1 MSRPSKKKQGRYL
14 CAPLSVL
21 IDDRLSKSERL
32 VLMGLY
38 SFHDYKAD
46 RPVFPSRT
54 ALAKRSDLN
63 DADRVGK
70 LTTGLAEK
78 GWVSKKR
85 KGFTNLVDYRLHVP
99 PYVMWQMF
107 GIELCKLAKAT
118 LSEPAEI
125 TVQAETTVQAK
136 TTLSEQVKTTLPEQA
151 ETTCYKEHTI
161 LTNHINKPHMGG
173 SDLFDRFWNEY
184 PKQVG
189 RKKAHQTWQSMN
201 PSEQDLNAMLI
212 NISDRLNQGA
222 WSLET
227 KKFIPHAS
235 NYLEGEQW
243 TDEII
248 TRNNNGQDTNGN
260 KLSAAD
266 RVKQALEQQSRQQPI
281 QRVQPE
287 RSWPVLVNDG

>member
-32 VLMGLY
+32 VLLGLY

-46 RPVFPSRT
+46 RPVFPSRK

-63 DADRVGK
+63 NTTRVTE
-70 LTTGLAEK
+70 LTNSLAQK
-78 GWVSKKR
+78 GWVTKKR
-85 KGFTNLVDYRLHVP
+85 KGFTNLIDYRLHVP
-99 PYVMWQMF
+99 AYVMWQTF
-107 GIELCKLAKAT
+107 GSELSKLIENTVPIKNPVIIETMT
-118 LSEPAEI
+118 LKVI
-125 TVQAETTVQAK
+125 ETMTPKVI
-136 TTLSEQVKTTLPEQA
+136 
-151 ETTCYKEHTI
+151 ETMTSKEHTI
-161 LTNHINKPHMGG
+161 LTNQFNKPHMGE

-189 RKKAHQTWQSMN
+189 RKKAHQTWLSMN

-212 NISDRLNQGA
+212 NISDRLNASA

-227 KKFIPHAS
+227 KQFIPHAS

-248 TRNNNGQDTNGN
+248 TRNHNGQDASGN

-266 RVKQALEQQSRQQPI
+266 RVKQALEQQSRQQPSR
-281 QRVQPE
+281 RVHPE
-287 RSWPVLVNDG
+287 NSWRVLVKDG

>member
-38 SFHDYKAD
+38 SFHDYKTD

-63 DADRVGK
+63 NATRVTE
-70 LTTGLAEK
+70 LTNNLAQK
-78 GWVSKKR
+78 GWLTKKR
-85 KGFTNLVDYRLHVP
+85 KGFTNLIDYRLHVP
-99 PYVMWQMF
+99 AYVIWQMF
-107 GIELCKLAKAT
+107 GIELSKLIENTVPIKNPVIIET
-118 LSEPAEI
+118 I
-125 TVQAETTVQAK
+125 TPKVIETMTPKVI
-136 TTLSEQVKTTLPEQA
+136 
-151 ETTCYKEHTI
+151 ETMTSKEHTI

-173 SDLFDRFWNEY
+173 SDLFDCFWNEY

-189 RKKAHQTWQSMN
+189 RKKAKQTWQSMN

-227 KKFIPHAS
+227 KQFIPHAS

-248 TRNNNGQDTNGN
+248 KRNHNGQDTNGN
-260 KLSAAD
+260 KLSAVD
-266 RVKQALEQQSRQQPI
+266 RVRQALDPQLRQQPTR
-281 QRVQPE
+281 RVQPE
-287 RSWPVLVNDG
+287 SSWPLLVKDG

>member
-63 DADRVGK
+63 NTTRVTE
-70 LTTGLAEK
+70 LTNNLAQK
-78 GWVSKKR
+78 GWLTKKR
-85 KGFTNLVDYRLHVP
+85 KGFTNLIDYRLHVP
-99 PYVMWQMF
+99 AYAMWQMF
-107 GIELCKLAKAT
+107 GIELSKLIENT
-118 LSEPAEI
+118 VPIENPVIIETI
-125 TVQAETTVQAK
+125 TPKVIETMTPKVI
-136 TTLSEQVKTTLPEQA
+136 
-151 ETTCYKEHTI
+151 ETMTSKEHTI
-161 LTNHINKPHMGG
+161 LTNHINKPHMGE

-227 KKFIPHAS
+227 KQFIPHAS

-248 TRNNNGQDTNGN
+248 KRNHNGQDANGN
-260 KLSAAD
+260 KLSAVD
-266 RVKQALEQQSRQQPI
+266 RVKQALKQQSQRQPI

>member
-1 MSRPSKKKQGRYL
+1 MIRQGKPSKRRYL
-14 CAPLSVL
+14 CAPLSAL

-32 VLMGLY
+32 VLLGLY
-38 SFHDYKAD
+38 SFHDYKVD
-46 RPVFPSRT
+46 RPVFPSRKS
-54 ALAKRSDLN
+54 LAKRSDLR
-63 DADRVGK
+63 DSTRVSK
-70 LTTGLAEK
+70 LTDSLTRK
-78 GWVSKKR
+78 GWVTKKR
-85 KGFTNLVDYRLHVP
+85 KGFTNLIDYRLHIP

-107 GIELCKLAKAT
+107 GVELSKV
-118 LSEPAEI
+118 AENAVMVEN
-125 TVQAETTVQAK
+125 TVTVKTTTPEVAETTTPKV
-136 TTLSEQVKTTLPEQA
+136 A
-151 ETTCYKEHTI
+151 ETTTSKEHTN
-161 LTNHINKPHMGG
+161 LTNQINKPHMVM

>member
-38 SFHDYKAD
+38 SFHDYKSD
-46 RPVFPSRT
+46 RPVFPSRK

-63 DADRVGK
+63 NTTRVTE
-70 LTTGLAEK
+70 LTNSLAQK
-78 GWVSKKR
+78 GWVTKKR
-85 KGFTNLVDYRLHVP
+85 KGFSNLIDYRLHVP
-99 PYVMWQMF
+99 AYVMWQIF
-107 GIELCKLAKAT
+107 GSELSKLIEN
-118 LSEPAEI
+118 
-125 TVQAETTVQAK
+125 TVPIKNPVIIESMTPKVIETMTPKVI
-136 TTLSEQVKTTLPEQA
+136 
-151 ETTCYKEHTI
+151 ETMTSKEHTN
-161 LTNHINKPHMGG
+161 LTNHFNKPQMGE

-222 WSLET
+222 WSLDT
-227 KKFIPHAS
+227 KQFIPHAS

-243 TDEII
+243 ADEII
-248 TRNNNGQDTNGN
+248 KRNHNGQDTNGN
-260 KLSAAD
+260 KLSAVD
-266 RVKQALEQQSRQQPI
+266 RVRKALEDQSRQQPI
-281 QRVQPE
+281 QRVHPE

>member
-1 MSRPSKKKQGRYL
+1 MSRSNKKKQARYL

-32 VLMGLY
+32 VLLGLY
-38 SFHDYKAD
+38 SFHDYKTD
-46 RPVFPSRT
+46 RPVFPSRM
-54 ALAKRSDLN
+54 ALAQRSDLN

-85 KGFTNLVDYRLHVP
+85 KRFTNLVDYRLHVP
-99 PYVMWQMF
+99 LYVMWQMF
-107 GIELCKLAKAT
+107 GIELCKVMKAT
-118 LSEPAEI
+118 LSE
-125 TVQAETTVQAK
+125 QAE
-136 TTLSEQVKTTLPEQA
+136 TTLSEQA
-151 ETTCYKEHTI
+151 ETTGYKEHTI
-161 LTNHINKPHMGG
+161 LTNQFNKPHMGG

-189 RKKAHQTWQSMN
+189 RKKAKQTWQSMN

-212 NISDRLNQGA
+212 NISDRLNAGA
-222 WSLET
+222 WSLDN
-227 KKFIPHAS
+227 KQFIPHAA

-248 TRNNNGQDTNGN
+248 KRSNNGQDTNGS

-266 RVKQALEQQSRQQPI
+266 RVRKALEDQSRQQPI
-281 QRVQPE
+281 QIAQPKHG
-287 RSWPVLVNDG
+287 WPILVNNG

>member
-38 SFHDYKAD
+38 SFHDYKSD

-118 LSEPAEI
+118 LSEPAET
-125 TVQAETTVQAK
+125 TVQAE

-161 LTNHINKPHMGG
+161 LTNHINKPHMGE
-173 SDLFDRFWNEY
+173 SDLFDRFWTEY

-189 RKKAHQTWQSMN
+189 RKKAKQTWQSMN

-222 WSLET
+222 WSLDT
-227 KKFIPHAS
+227 KQFIPHAS

-243 TDEII
+243 ADEII
-248 TRNNNGQDTNGN
+248 KRNHNGQDANGN
-260 KLSAAD
+260 KLSAVD
-266 RVKQALEQQSRQQPI
+266 RVKQALKQQSQRQPI

>member
-38 SFHDYKAD
+38 SFHDYKTD

-63 DADRVGK
+63 NATRVTE
-70 LTTGLAEK
+70 LTNNLAQK
-78 GWVSKKR
+78 GWLTKKR
-85 KGFTNLVDYRLHVP
+85 KGFTNLIDYRLHVP
-99 PYVMWQMF
+99 AYVIWQMF
-107 GIELCKLAKAT
+107 GIELSKLIENTVPIKNPVIIET
-118 LSEPAEI
+118 I
-125 TVQAETTVQAK
+125 TPKVIETMTPKVI
-136 TTLSEQVKTTLPEQA
+136 
-151 ETTCYKEHTI
+151 ETMTSKEHTI

-173 SDLFDRFWNEY
+173 SDLFDHFWNEY

-189 RKKAHQTWQSMN
+189 RKKAKQTWQSMN

-227 KKFIPHAS
+227 KQFIPHAS

-248 TRNNNGQDTNGN
+248 KRNHNGQDTNGN
-260 KLSAAD
+260 KLSAVD
-266 RVKQALEQQSRQQPI
+266 RVRQALDPQLRQQPTR
-281 QRVQPE
+281 RVQPE
-287 RSWPVLVNDG
+287 SSWPLLVKDG

>member
-38 SFHDYKAD
+38 SFHDYKSD

-54 ALAKRSDLN
+54 VLAKRSDLN
-63 DADRVGK
+63 DATRVSK
-70 LTTGLAEK
+70 LTDSLSQK
-78 GWVSKKR
+78 GWVTKKR
-85 KGFTNLVDYRLHVP
+85 KGFTNLINYRLHVP
-99 PYVMWQMF
+99 AYVMWQMF
-107 GIELCKLAKAT
+107 GRELSKV
-118 LSEPAEI
+118 AEI
-125 TVQAETTVQAK
+125 TVMAESTIMAETTIPKV
-136 TTLSEQVKTTLPEQA
+136 A
-151 ETTCYKEHTI
+151 ETTIPEVAETTTTKEHTI
-161 LTNHINKPHMGG
+161 LTNQFNKPHMGG

-189 RKKAHQTWQSMN
+189 RKTAHQTWQSMN

-222 WSLET
+222 WSLDT
-227 KKFIPHAS
+227 KQFIPHAS

-243 TDEII
+243 ADEII
-248 TRNNNGQDTNGN
+248 KRNHNGQDANGN
-260 KLSAAD
+260 KLSAVD
-266 RVKQALEQQSRQQPI
+266 RVRQALDPQSRQQPTC
-281 QRVQPE
+281 RVQPE
-287 RSWPVLVNDG
+287 RSWPVLVKDG

>member
-38 SFHDYKAD
+38 SFHDYKSD

-63 DADRVGK
+63 NATRVTE
-70 LTTGLAEK
+70 LTNSLAQQ
-78 GWVSKKR
+78 GWVTKKR
-85 KGFTNLVDYRLHVP
+85 KGFTNLIDYRLHVP
-99 PYVMWQMF
+99 AYVMWQTF
-107 GIELCKLAKAT
+107 GIELSKLI
-118 LSEPAEI
+118 EN
-125 TVQAETTVQAK
+125 TVPIENTVIIESMTPKVIETMTPKVI
-136 TTLSEQVKTTLPEQA
+136 
-151 ETTCYKEHTI
+151 ETMTSKEHTN
-161 LTNHINKPHMGG
+161 LTYQFNKPHMGE

-212 NISDRLNQGA
+212 NISDRLNAGT

-227 KKFIPHAS
+227 KQFIPHAS
-235 NYLEGEQW
+235 NYLEGEMW
-243 TDEII
+243 ADEII
-248 TRNNNGQDTNGN
+248 KRNHNGQDTNGN

-266 RVKQALEQQSRQQPI
+266 RVRKALEDQSRHQPI
-281 QRVQPE
+281 QRVHPE
-287 RSWPVLVNDG
+287 RSWPVLVSDG

>member
-63 DADRVGK
+63 NTTRVTE
-70 LTTGLAEK
+70 LTNNLAQK
-78 GWVSKKR
+78 GWLTKKR
-85 KGFTNLVDYRLHVP
+85 KGFTNLIDYRLHVP
-99 PYVMWQMF
+99 AYVMWQMF
-107 GIELCKLAKAT
+107 GIELSKLIENT
-118 LSEPAEI
+118 VPIENSVIIETI
-125 TVQAETTVQAK
+125 TPKVIETMTPKVI
-136 TTLSEQVKTTLPEQA
+136 
-151 ETTCYKEHTI
+151 ETMTSKEHTI

-189 RKKAHQTWQSMN
+189 RKKAHQTWQVMN

-212 NISDRLNQGA
+212 NISDRLNAGT
-222 WSLET
+222 WSLDT
-227 KKFIPHAS
+227 KQFIPHAS

-248 TRNNNGQDTNGN
+248 KRNHNGQDANGN
-260 KLSAAD
+260 KLSAVD
-266 RVKQALEQQSRQQPI
+266 RVKQALKQQSQRQPI

>member
-38 SFHDYKAD
+38 SFHDYKSD

-118 LSEPAEI
+118 LSEPAET
-125 TVQAETTVQAK
+125 TVQAE

-161 LTNHINKPHMGG
+161 LTNHINKPHMGE
-173 SDLFDRFWNEY
+173 SELFDFFFEQY

-189 RKKAHQTWQSMN
+189 RKQALTEWNKLNLT
-201 PSEQDLNAMLI
+201 EKDLSKIII
-212 NISDRLNQGA
+212 NITDRLTQGV

-227 KKFIPHAS
+227 KQFIPHPA
-235 NYLEGEQW
+235 NYLSGEQW
-243 TDEII
+243 SDELISRSNHEQ
-248 TRNNNGQDTNGN
+248 RNQ
-260 KLSAAD
+260 LSVAEKFRANISS
-266 RVKQALEQQSRQQPI
+266 Q
-281 QRVQPE
+281 
-287 RSWPVLVNDG
+287 